1 MVDLAQLYRL
11 QAFNTWVLKNLPEKI
26 HSDALKMGYGDRS
39 YENIDQMEETI
50 FKLERKLSAEQLVV
64 AHTKAEKDALKLIE
78 EEKSR
83 HGWGSWL
90 GSMIGY
96 QYQRTSA
103 E

>member
-1 MVDLAQLYRL
+1 
-11 QAFNTWVLKNLPEKI
+11 
-26 HSDALKMGYGDRS
+26 MGYGS
-39 YENIDQMEETI
+39 KTYENLEDIAETI

-64 AHTKAEKDALKLIE
+64 AHTKAEKDAVKLIE
-78 EEKSR
+78 DEKSR

-96 QYQRTSA
+96 QYQKTSA